1 MNIISNIDKYS
12 LKKDAPIKS
21 AIKILQKHQPKIVI
35 VLDDKQKLL
44 GTITDGDIRRGL
56 LKGKTIEDKCSEVMN
71 KKPSFALENDKKE
84 IFRIL
89 EAQQINCPILI
100 NSTNEV
106 TGIFSNADTS
116 ARTLK
121 TNKVIIMA
129 GGEGKRLHPLTLDI
143 PKPLLLVK
151 DKPIIHIIIS
161 NFIKHGFND
170 IYLSVRYKSEQ
181 LIEYFTKN
189 VDFKNK
195 ISFIKEA
202 KPLGTAGSL
211 SLLKN
216 EKIDKPVIVING
228 DVLTDVNFNHLL
240 DFHLKSKSKITLCTA
255 EYCSRIPF
263 GIIKQ
268 DEGKLKKIN
277 EKPNNKYLINAG
289 IYVIDPLVI
298 KEMDKNFK
306 IDMTYLIS
314 EYLSTN
320 AVSVFPIHEPW
331 LDVGSIDDYE
341 KAQIIK

>member
-1 MNIISNIDKYS
+1 
-12 LKKDAPIKS
+12 
-21 AIKILQKHQPKIVI
+21 
-35 VLDDKQKLL
+35 
-44 GTITDGDIRRGL
+44 
-56 LKGKTIEDKCSEVMN
+56 MN
-71 KKPSFALENDKKE
+71 KKPSFALEDDKKE

-181 LIEYFTKN
+181 LIDYFTKN

-195 ISFIKEA
+195 ISIIKEA
-202 KPLGTAGSL
+202 KPC
-211 SLLKN
+211 LLY
-216 EKIDKPVIVING
+216 
-228 DVLTDVNFNHLL
+228 
-240 DFHLKSKSKITLCTA
+240 KSP
-255 EYCSRIPF
+255 RPR
-263 GIIKQ
+263 
-268 DEGKLKKIN
+268 D
-277 EKPNNKYLINAG
+277 
-289 IYVIDPLVI
+289 
-298 KEMDKNFK
+298 
-306 IDMTYLIS
+306 
-314 EYLSTN
+314 
-320 AVSVFPIHEPW
+320 
-331 LDVGSIDDYE
+331 
-341 KAQIIK
+341 